1 MEPKGEW
8 DKMPLGYQFKLI
20 NDKFIKKRNEQL
32 KEQELTFSQNKLL
45 VYIWHHNPQC
55 LTQKELCEG
64 IHVSHPTM
72 IGILKRLYEKGYI
85 SRTENPENRR
95 MHLIVLTEKAKDY
108 LRNDRES
115 LDDRDR
121 LLVRGMSPEEIQQ
134 LRQLLGK
141 VYENMAGF

>member
-32 KEQELTFSQNKLL
+32 KEQELTFSQSKLL
-45 VYIWHHNPQC
+45 VYIWHHNPQY

-115 LDDRDR
+115 LADRDR
-121 LLVRGMSPEEIQQ
+121 LLVQGMSPEEIRQ